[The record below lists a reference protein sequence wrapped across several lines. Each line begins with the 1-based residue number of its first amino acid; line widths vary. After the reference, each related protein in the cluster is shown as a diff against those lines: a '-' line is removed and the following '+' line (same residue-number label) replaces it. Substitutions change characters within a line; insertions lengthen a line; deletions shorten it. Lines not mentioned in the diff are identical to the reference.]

1 MLALLKEY
9 TANVFDLFYPNICA
23 ACSQKL
29 LKAETTIC
37 FRCENELPKTGHCHN
52 PDNPLIK
59 RFWGRVNLRG
69 AAALYH
75 FHKGSE
81 VQHLLHQ
88 LKYKGRKDIG
98 DYAGKILGHQLQHP
112 ASIIP
117 RPDLILPVPLHW
129 KKLKTRGYNQCD
141 PFAQGISQVINVPFA
156 IDALERTHEN
166 ISQTKKKRFDR
177 WSNVSQIFSVSKP
190 ELLRGKHILL
200 VDDVVTTGATAEAC
214 LATILSVPGTT
225 ASFAAIAIASR

>member
-1 MLALLKEY
+1 MFSLLKEY
-9 TANVFDLFYPNICA
+9 TADVFDLFFPNICA

-29 LKAETTIC
+29 LSAETTIC
-37 FRCENELPKTGHCHN
+37 FRCENELPKTDHWQN
-52 PDNPLIK
+52 FDNPLVK
-59 RFWGRVNLRG
+59 RFWGRINLQG
-69 AAALYH
+69 ASALYH

-98 DYAGKILGHQLQHP
+98 EFAGNKVGHQLQHSK
-112 ASIIP
+112 SIIP
-117 RPDLILPVPLHW
+117 KPDIILSVPLHW

-141 PFAQGISQVINVPFA
+141 PFAQGIAQVLDIPFVSDVLVR
-156 IDALERTHEN
+156 IQEN

-177 WSNVSQIFSVSKP
+177 WSNVSQIFAVDKP
-190 ELLRGKHILL
+190 ELLRGKRILL

-214 LATILSVPGTT
+214 LTTILAVPNTT